1 MIHCLVP
8 CLFAVCVKSV
18 TCCTLNAHACL
29 ALQILDSLI
38 AEDDS
43 VPNVWYMLAMCLLGG
58 GEIEAAEEALQQ
70 GQLLLKKSADADDL
84 VKEFSEL
91 KVWLAVL
98 PMSMFPVLGWCFVQQ
113 ELQTIQNAADTVL
126 CGAQNKPVWME
137 VICVSRT

>member
-1 MIHCLVP
+1 MLYY
-8 CLFAVCVKSV
+8 
-18 TCCTLNAHACL
+18 CTLNADACL

-98 PMSMFPVLGWCFVQQ
+98 PMSMFPVLGRCFVQQ
-113 ELQTIQNAADTVL
+113 ELQAIQNAADTVL